1 MSAPTY
7 SQNSS
12 QVKSQ
17 TVFLANA
24 FSVNMLIQ
32 FPVVVKFEEISLE
45 EAKRILANGFESV
58 VGHQGTSQLLSQL
71 LGIQVPTAR
80 RELKLSKGQTV
91 IIFQL
96 LVRLQEGQV
105 LSAEEVQKLYSEGKA
120 KFIKATVE

>member
-1 MSAPTY
+1 MATPVS
-7 SQNSS
+7 SQTPNS
-12 QVKSQ
+12 QVKSI
-17 TVFLANA
+17 VFLANA
-24 FSVNMLIQ
+24 FSVNMLSQ
-32 FPVVVKFEEISLE
+32 LPAVVKFEEISLE
-45 EAKRILANGFESV
+45 EAKRILANGFESA

-71 LGIQVPTAR
+71 LGIQVPTVR

-105 LSAEEVQKLYSEGKA
+105 LSAEEVQKLYSEGKV